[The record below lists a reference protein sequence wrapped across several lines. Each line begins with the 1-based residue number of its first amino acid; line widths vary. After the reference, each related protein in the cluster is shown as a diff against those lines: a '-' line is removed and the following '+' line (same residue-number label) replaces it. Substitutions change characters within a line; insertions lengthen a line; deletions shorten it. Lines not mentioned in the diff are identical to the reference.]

1 MSDIHKLDKVGARP
15 SVFLMVNDL
24 QTGGTERQFAAL
36 AQALRPELFEV
47 TLGCMRRA
55 GAFLTGLGD
64 IAEFDL
70 GGSFFTRQAVRSF
83 AALVKHLRS
92 RRIAIAHSFDF
103 YSNLMM
109 IPAARLARV
118 PVVIGS
124 QRQLGDL
131 LTPAQRA
138 AQSGAFR
145 LSDRVVC
152 NSRAVLDLLSQRGL
166 PRHKLTVIPN
176 GLPEEAFAEATP
188 ALPRIPGVLRVGL
201 IARMNDPVKNHAVLL
216 RAAARLK
223 EKFPHAEYLLVG
235 DGHLR
240 HGLEQMAWK
249 LGLADRVRFMG
260 ERHDIPAILAAMD
273 ISFSESLSNVILES
287 MAAARPVVATRV
299 GGNPELVRDGETG
312 VLVPTNDESKLA
324 EALAHLLAQ
333 PSLREELGRKAQRV
347 ARAQFGMERVRDQY
361 EHLYA
366 ALVAEKSGQAPR
378 GQSDSL
384 LTAYTTGEPRPQKG
398 MPPSL
403 RTALLLGSGARPVAD
418 SGEIECLP
426 SRHGE
431 QLARS

>member
-1 MSDIHKLDKVGARP
+1 MSDVHKLDNVAARP

-36 AQALRPELFEV
+36 ARALRPESFQV
-47 TLGCMRRA
+47 MLGCIHRA
-55 GAFLTGLGD
+55 GAFLDGLGD
-64 IAEFDL
+64 IAEFHL
-70 GGSFFTRQAVRSF
+70 GGSFFTLQALRSF

-92 RRIAIAHSFDF
+92 RRIVIAHSFDF
-103 YSNLMM
+103 YSNLML

-131 LTPAQRA
+131 LTPRQRA
-138 AQSGAFR
+138 AQSAVLRF
-145 LSDRVVC
+145 SDRVVC
-152 NSRAVLDLLSQRGL
+152 NSRAVADLLSQRGL

-176 GLPEEAFAEATP
+176 GLSKEAFAEAMP
-188 ALPRIPGVLRVGL
+188 ALPHIPGVLRVGL

-223 EKFPHAEYLLVG
+223 EKFPTAEYLFVG

-273 ISFSESLSNVILES
+273 ISVVASLSESLSNVILES
-287 MAAARPVVATRV
+287 MAAAKPVVATPV

-312 VLVPTNDESKLA
+312 VLVPPNDENKLA
-324 EALAHLLAQ
+324 EALAFLLAQ
-333 PSLREELGRKAQRV
+333 PSLREELGRKAQSV

-361 EHLYA
+361 EQLYA
-366 ALVAEKSGQAPR
+366 ALVAEKSGQAPQ

-384 LTAYTTGEPRPQKG
+384 LTAYDGRTSAPERNSTVVANGATAGKRCSTGG
-398 MPPSL
+398 
-403 RTALLLGSGARPVAD
+403 
-418 SGEIECLP
+418 
-426 SRHGE
+426 
-431 QLARS
+431 

>member
-1 MSDIHKLDKVGARP
+1 MSHEHKLGDVAAARP
-15 SVFLMVNDL
+15 RVFLMNDAL
-24 QTGGTERQFAAL
+24 RTGGTERQFSAL
-36 AQALRPELFEV
+36 ARSLRPESFQV
-47 TLGCMRRA
+47 MLGCMHRV
-55 GAFLTGLGD
+55 GVFLNGLGD
-64 IAEFDL
+64 IAEFDV
-70 GGSFFTRQAVRSF
+70 GGSFFTLQAQRSF
-83 AALVKHLRS
+83 VALVKYLRS
-92 RRIAIAHSFDF
+92 RSVAIAHSFDF
-103 YSNLMM
+103 YSNLML
-109 IPAARLARV
+109 IPAARLAGV

-138 AQSGAFR
+138 VQSVVFR
-145 LSDRVVC
+145 ISDRVVC
-152 NSRAVLDLLSQRGL
+152 NSRAAADLLAQRGL

-176 GLPEEAFAEATP
+176 GLSNEAFAEATP
-188 ALPRIPGVLRVGL
+188 ALPRIPGLLRVGL
-201 IARMNDPVKNHAVLL
+201 IARMNDPVKNQTVLL
-216 RAAARLK
+216 HAAARLK
-223 EKFPHAEYLLVG
+223 DKFPHVEYLLVG

-240 HGLEQMAWK
+240 HGLEQIARK

-273 ISFSESLSNVILES
+273 ISVVASSSESLSNVILES

-324 EALAHLLAQ
+324 EALAQLLAR
-333 PSLREELGRKAQRV
+333 PSLREELGRKAQSV

-384 LTAYTTGEPRPQKG
+384 LAAYNGTASAPERDSTVVANSATARKRCATGG
-398 MPPSL
+398 
-403 RTALLLGSGARPVAD
+403 
-418 SGEIECLP
+418 
-426 SRHGE
+426 
-431 QLARS
+431 